1 MYDFSTQHFH
11 LSDISFCEMFC
22 FIHFVRFGTVVGCK
36 IVEVPTAADDCA
48 VRIFLHFEDIDGA
61 QKAQKDL
68 NGRYFGGRVV
78 RCSFYPEHRFFG
90 GDLHPGLD
98 E

>member
-1 MYDFSTQHFH
+1 
-11 LSDISFCEMFC
+11 MFC
-22 FIHFVRFGTVVGCK
+22 LIHFIRFGTVVGCK